1 MNRALQ
7 TKKNAR
13 RAFQDRTKWM
23 WDRKRVLPVKVEN
36 IQTMKLLF
44 RVAAVLS
51 IPIPCQEVVRRPV
64 ANAMLDTKALT
75 VGVA

>member
-1 MNRALQ
+1 
-7 TKKNAR
+7 
-13 RAFQDRTKWM
+13 M
-23 WDRKRVLPVKVEN
+23 WDRMSVFPVQLEN
-36 IQTMKLLF
+36 IQTLTLLF

-51 IPIPCQEVVRRPV
+51 IPIPRQEAVRRPV